1 MVELLNH
8 MNFFFFLQLLP
19 SVLTLHAISYQA
31 SICFVVHGTGFCVQ
45 GISECGWI
53 YQGPSVDGPV
63 SSRKFLFQ
71 FGQKR
76 GGVGPSLCSPTKIM
90 CNWIH
95 M

>member
-8 MNFFFFLQLLP
+8 MNFFFLQLLP

-45 GISECGWI
+45 EISECGWI

-76 GGVGPSLCSPTKIM
+76 GGVGGT
-90 CNWIH
+90 
-95 M
+95 